1 MPARGE
7 LILQADLI
15 CVGNELLTGLIENSN
30 AGFLARRLWS
40 TGIPVRETV
49 VVADDEKSIREAL
62 ERALQE
68 SELVILTG
76 GLGPTED
83 DLTREAVASI
93 FGLELTLDRNW
104 LERMEEFF
112 SQRGID
118 MPYNNRKQA
127 MIIEGSTLLENKRG
141 TAPGAMLQ
149 REGKLIVLLPGP
161 PYEMQQMFEEQVLP
175 EVVKQNGGLLSAV
188 KTLKCIGIG
197 ESMLEQKIKELGK
210 WDLPPISY
218 VARGYEVNLQIKGC
232 GDQQEAAAA
241 VNQAEKKLRDALGDA
256 IYGCDD
262 ETLAGVT
269 ATLLINN
276 NMTLALAE
284 SCSGG
289 LLSDLITDIPGS
301 SFFYR
306 GGIVAYSSDAKINL
320 LGVDPGLLEKE
331 GEVSPVV
338 AEAMAAGAKK
348 IFNSHFAI
356 GITGVAGPGSDAA
369 GNPAG
374 LVYIALDGPD
384 KTEQKQLNLGGARK
398 AIKERAAQVAL
409 DMIRKAISRG

>member
-1 MPARGE
+1 M
-7 LILQADLI
+7 QADLI

-40 TGIPVRETV
+40 KGIPVREAV

-62 ERALQE
+62 IRALQE

-93 FGLELTLDRNW
+93 FGLELNLDRDW
-104 LERMEEFF
+104 LERMEGFF
-112 SQRGID
+112 RQRGLK
-118 MPYNNRKQA
+118 MPFNNRKQA
-127 MIIEGSTLLENKRG
+127 MVIEGSTLLENKRG

-149 REGKLIVLLPGP
+149 IEGKLVVLLPGP
-161 PYEMQQMFEEQVLP
+161 PYEMQQIFDEQVLP
-175 EVVKQNGGLLSAV
+175 KVVKQNGGLLSTV

-197 ESMLEQKIKELGK
+197 ESMLEQKIKDLGK
-210 WDLPPISY
+210 WNLPPISY

-262 ETLAGVT
+262 ETLAGV
-269 ATLLINN
+269 AASLLVNN
-276 NMTLALAE
+276 SMTLALAE

-301 SFFYR
+301 SCFYR
-306 GGIVAYSSDAKINL
+306 GGIVAYSGEAKRDL
-320 LGVDPGLLEKE
+320 LGVDKGLLEKE
-331 GEVSPVV
+331 GEVSPAV
-338 AEAMAAGAKK
+338 AEAMADGAKR
-348 IFNSHFAI
+348 IFKSDFAI

-369 GNPAG
+369 GNPPG
-374 LVYIALDGPD
+374 LVYIALRGPA
-384 KTEQKQLNLGGARK
+384 KSEMRQLNLGGARK
-398 AIKERAAQVAL
+398 AIKERAAQIAL

>member
-1 MPARGE
+1 M
-7 LILQADLI
+7 QADLI

-338 AEAMAAGAKK
+338 AEAMAVGAKK

>member
-1 MPARGE
+1 M
-7 LILQADLI
+7 QADLI

-40 TGIPVRETV
+40 RGIPVREAV

-62 ERALQE
+62 DRSLQE
-68 SELVILTG
+68 SELVIITG

-93 FGLELTLDRNW
+93 FGLKLNLDRKW
-104 LERMEEFF
+104 LEEMEGFF
-112 SQRGID
+112 RQRGID

-127 MIIEGSTLLENKRG
+127 MVIEGSTLLENKRG
-141 TAPGAMLQ
+141 TAPGAMLK

-161 PYEMQQMFEEQVLP
+161 PYEMEQIFEEQVLP
-175 EVVKQNGGLLSAV
+175 EVVKQNGGLLSTV

-197 ESMLEQKIKELGK
+197 ESMLEQKIKELGS

-218 VARGYEVNLQIKGC
+218 VARGYEVNLQIKGY
-232 GDQQEAAAA
+232 GNQQEAAAI
-241 VNQAEKKLRDALGDA
+241 VDQAEKKLRDALGVA

-262 ETLAGVT
+262 ETLAGVVS
-269 ATLLINN
+269 ALLISK

-289 LLSDLITDIPGS
+289 LLSDLITDVPGS
-301 SFFYR
+301 SGFYR
-306 GGIVAYSSDAKINL
+306 GGIVAYSGEAKKSL
-320 LGVDPGLLEKE
+320 LCVDPGLLEKE
-331 GEVSPVV
+331 GEVSPAV
-338 AEAMAAGAKK
+338 AEAMAAGAKRILK
-348 IFNSHFAI
+348 SDFAI

-374 LVYIALDGPD
+374 LIYVALIGPGESD
-384 KTEQKQLNLGGARK
+384 LRQLNLGGARE
-398 AIKERAAQVAL
+398 AIKERAAQIAL
-409 DMIRKAISRG
+409 DMIRKAILRG

>member
-1 MPARGE
+1 M
-7 LILQADLI
+7 QADLI

-175 EVVKQNGGLLSAV
+175 EFIKQNGGLLSAV

-306 GGIVAYSSDAKINL
+306 GGIVAYSIDAKINL